1 MDATFA
7 LLIGIILLAYLYVFV
22 LGQKTS
28 KEEFSNLST
37 PINTG
42 ELRKPC
48 PTSVIMEQELD
59 APYVRKAI
67 LDVDDYEYNLVFQNE
82 GDREMTKA
90 LQNKLQSQ
98 YPMDWSTQPPS
109 SAYFQAGKKR
119 LEESFANAP
128 APEPKGENPYKEI
141 SGDSMTPPDTSIQ
154 EMEERKLLQT
164 YKPKSVGDLNTYNLE
179 DAQELIRKIY
189 DAKGLIPDV
198 RHKDGNV
205 YEIVGTRRKDE
216 KIVYEDEEAP
226 AQQAPVQS
234 AGEATITVP
243 PVAADVA
250 VGLDPFFTPSASTK
264 LDRWDYTKF
273 TPGLERMFAPTY
285 PTVEWF

>member
-1 MDATFA
+1 MDATLI
-7 LLIGIILLAYLYVFV
+7 LLFGIIVLAYLYIIV
-22 LGQKTS
+22 LGST
-28 KEEFSNLST
+28 KEGFST

-48 PTSVIMEQELD
+48 PSSVIMEQGLD
-59 APYVRKAI
+59 APYVKKAI
-67 LDVDDYEYNLVFQNE
+67 MDVDDYEYNLIFQNE

-109 SAYFQAGKKR
+109 SSLFQSGKKR
-119 LEESFANAP
+119 MIESFADAP
-128 APEPKGENPYKEI
+128 VGSTEPKGENPYKEI
-141 SGDSMTPPDTSIQ
+141 SGDKMTPPDTSIQ
-154 EMEERKLLQT
+154 EMAERQILQT
-164 YKPKSVGDLNTYNLE
+164 YKPKNTGDLTTYNLD

-189 DAKGLIPDV
+189 DAKGMIPDV

-226 AQQAPVQS
+226 AQEAPVQS

-243 PVAADVA
+243 PVAADVSA
-250 VGLDPFFTPSASTK
+250 GLDPFFTPSASTK

>member
-1 MDATFA
+1 MEATIV
-7 LLIGIILLAYLYVFV
+7 LLFGMIVLAYLYIVV
-22 LGQKTS
+22 LGRKT
-28 KEEFSNLST
+28 EEGFLP

-48 PTSVIMEQELD
+48 PTSVIMEQGLD
-59 APYVRKAI
+59 APYLKKAI

-109 SAYFQAGKKR
+109 SAHFQAGKKR

-128 APEPKGENPYKEI
+128 VTQRTKGENPYKEI
-141 SGDSMTPPDTSIQ
+141 SGDTLTPPDTSIQ
-154 EMEERKLLQT
+154 EMEERKILQT
-164 YKPKSVGDLNTYNLE
+164 YKPKNISDLTTYNLD

-189 DAKGLIPDV
+189 DAKGLVPEV

-243 PVAADVA
+243 PVAADVS

-285 PTVEWF
+285 PTVEWY

>member
-1 MDATFA
+1 MNATTV
-7 LLIGIILLAYLYVFV
+7 LLVGIIVLAYLYIFV
-22 LGQKTS
+22 LGRDGI
-28 KEEFSNLST
+28 EGFSSA
-37 PINTG
+37 IDVG

-48 PTSVIMEQELD
+48 KSSVLMEQSFD
-59 APYVRKAI
+59 APYLKKAI
-67 LDVDDYEYNLVFQNE
+67 LDVDDYDYNLVFQNE

-109 SAYFQAGKKR
+109 SIHFQTGKKR
-119 LEESFANAP
+119 LEESFVNAP
-128 APEPKGENPYKEI
+128 ALGTIHQNPYKEI
-141 SGDSMTPPDTSIQ
+141 SGESMIPPDTSLQ
-154 EMEERKLLQT
+154 EMEERKILQT
-164 YKPKSVGDLNTYNLE
+164 YKPKQVSDLTTYNLE
-179 DAQELIRKIY
+179 DAQELIKKIY

-198 RHKDGNV
+198 KRKENNV

-226 AQQAPVQS
+226 AQDAPVQA

-243 PVAADVA
+243 PVATDVS

-285 PTVEWF
+285 PTVEWM

>member
-1 MDATFA
+1 MDSTIV
-7 LLIGIILLAYLYVFV
+7 LLFGIIVLAYLYIVV
-22 LGQKTS
+22 LGRKT
-28 KEEFSNLST
+28 KEGFLP

-59 APYVRKAI
+59 APYVKKAI
-67 LDVDDYEYNLVFQNE
+67 LDVDDYEYNLIFQNE

-109 SAYFQAGKKR
+109 SAFFQAGKKR

-128 APEPKGENPYKEI
+128 VHGQSGTKGENPYIEI
-141 SGDSMTPPDTSIQ
+141 SGSNMTPPDTSIQ
-154 EMEERKLLQT
+154 EMEERQILQT
-164 YKPKSVGDLNTYNLE
+164 YQPKNLGNLTTYNLE
-179 DAQELIRKIY
+179 DAKELIHKIY

-205 YEIVGTRRKDE
+205 YEIVGTRKKDE
-216 KIVYEDEEAP
+216 KIVYEDQEAP

-243 PVAADVA
+243 PVAADVS
-250 VGLDPFFTPSASTK
+250 VGLDPFFTPSAATK

-285 PTVEWF
+285 PTVEWY

>member
-1 MDATFA
+1 MKATTI
-7 LLIGIILLAYLYVFV
+7 LLFGIIIVAYLYVFV
-22 LGQKTS
+22 LGGQQKET
-28 KEEFSNLST
+28 FAN

-48 PTSVIMEQELD
+48 KSSVIMEQNLD
-59 APYVRKAI
+59 APYVKKAI
-67 LDVDDYEYNLVFQNE
+67 LDVDDYEYNMIFQNE
-82 GDREMTKA
+82 GDREITKA

-109 SAYFQAGKKR
+109 SVHFQAGKKR

-128 APEPKGENPYKEI
+128 APGKKGENPYKEI

-154 EMEERKLLQT
+154 EMEERKILQT
-164 YKPKSVGDLNTYNLE
+164 YKPKNVGDLSTYNLE
-179 DAQELIRKIY
+179 DAQELIHKIY
-189 DAKGLIPDV
+189 DAKGLIPEV
-198 RHKDGNV
+198 SHRDGNV
-205 YEIVGTRRKDE
+205 YEIIGTRRKDE

-226 AQQAPVQS
+226 AQQAPVRA

-243 PVAADVA
+243 PVAADVSA
-250 VGLDPFFTPSASTK
+250 GLDPFFTPSASTK

>member
-1 MDATFA
+1 MNATTV
-7 LLIGIILLAYLYVFV
+7 LLFGIIALAYLYTFII
-22 LGQKTS
+22 GGS
-28 KEEFSNLST
+28 KQSEAFTGLP

-48 PTSVIMEQELD
+48 KSSVIMEQQLD
-59 APYVRKAI
+59 APYMKQAI
-67 LDVDDYEYNLVFQNE
+67 LDVDDYEYNMIFQNE
-82 GDREMTKA
+82 GDREMTKG

-109 SAYFQAGKKR
+109 SVHFQTGKKR
-119 LEESFANAP
+119 MLESFQNAP
-128 APEPKGENPYKEI
+128 VAVKGGNPYKEI
-141 SGDSMTPPDTSIQ
+141 SGDNMTPPDTTIQ
-154 EMEERKLLQT
+154 EMAERKILQT
-164 YKPKSVGDLNTYNLE
+164 YKPKNIGDLTTYNLD
-179 DAQELIRKIY
+179 DAQELIKKIY

-243 PVAADVA
+243 PVAADIA
-250 VGLDPFFTPSASTK
+250 AGLDPFFTPSASTK

-285 PTVEWF
+285 PTAEWF

>member
-1 MDATFA
+1 MYATTVLFF
-7 LLIGIILLAYLYVFV
+7 GILVLAYLYVFV
-22 LGQKTS
+22 LGGTHQK
-28 KEEFSNLST
+28 EAFSN

-48 PTSVIMEQELD
+48 KSSVIMEQGLD
-59 APYVRKAI
+59 APYLKKAI

-109 SAYFQAGKKR
+109 SAHFQAGKKR
-119 LEESFANAP
+119 LMESFTNGPVAN
-128 APEPKGENPYKEI
+128 KGENPYKEI
-141 SGDSMTPPDTSIQ
+141 SGDSMTPPDTTIE
-154 EMEERKLLQT
+154 EMEERKILQT
-164 YKPKSVGDLNTYNLE
+164 YQPKQTGDLTTYNLD
-179 DAQELIRKIY
+179 DAQTLIQKIY

-205 YEIVGTRRKDE
+205 YEIIGTRRKDE

-226 AQQAPVQS
+226 AQDAPVQA

-250 VGLDPFFTPSASTK
+250 MGLDPFFSPAAGTHIG
-264 LDRWDYTKF
+264 RWDYTKF